1 MHKDAYEIQLL
12 ELYNLC
18 SCHNLD
24 WIELALTQILKLW
37 AEKLTGT
44 ILIINRIS
52 T

>member
-1 MHKDAYEIQLL
+1 MKFNYWN
-12 ELYNLC
+12 YTTCVLC
-18 SCHNLD
+18 NNLD
-24 WIELALTQILKLW
+24 PIELALTQILKLW